1 MTDVSRDWPA
11 PAKINRFL
19 HITGR
24 RADGYHTLQT
34 LFQFIEPLDWLDF
47 TVTGDGA
54 IARQGGVAGLAPAA
68 DLAVRAA
75 TALQSYACV
84 TAGVLIHIRK
94 GIPAGG
100 GLGGGSS
107 DAATTLV
114 ALNALWGCGLAP
126 ATLERLGLELGADVP
141 VFVRGRAVWAEG
153 IGEQLTPMDA
163 DRPWL
168 VVLDPGVSVN
178 TGSVFNDPKLTRH
191 TERITISRFDALEA
205 RNDCEQVVRRLHP
218 RIATAIDALSEFGP
232 ARLTGTGGC
241 LFACYDD
248 RRSADQARAG
258 VSAYGRA
265 WVTRAAN
272 RSPLPGRLEARQS
285 STNGA

>member
-1 MTDVSRDWPA
+1 MSDVSCDWPA

-34 LFQFIEPLDWLDF
+34 FFQFIEPLDWIDF
-47 TVTGDGA
+47 TVTPDGA
-54 IARQGGVAGLAPAA
+54 ILRDGGLKGLAAA
-68 DLAVRAA
+68 DDLAVRAA
-75 TALQSYACV
+75 TALQARAQV
-84 TAGVLIHIRK
+84 TAGVRIRIHK
-94 GIPAGG
+94 HIPAGG

-114 ALNALWGCGLAP
+114 ALNALWNCGLTP
-126 ATLERLGLELGADVP
+126 AVLEELALGLGADVP
-141 VFVRGRAVWAEG
+141 VFVRGQAVWAEG
-153 IGEQLTPMDA
+153 IGEELTPMDA

-178 TGSVFNDPKLTRH
+178 TGAVFSDPKLTRH
-191 TERITISRFDALEA
+191 TERITISSLNALDL
-205 RNDCEQVVRRLHP
+205 RNDCEEVVRRLHP
-218 RIATAIDALSEFGP
+218 PVEAAIDALSAFGP
-232 ARLTGTGGC
+232 TRLTGTGGC
-241 LFACYDD
+241 LFARFDD
-248 RRSADQARAG
+248 RGSAERAKTG

-265 WVTRAAN
+265 WVTRVAN

>member
-1 MTDVSRDWPA
+1 MSRDWPA

-54 IARQGGVAGLAPAA
+54 IVRDGGLAGLAPSA

-75 TALQSYACV
+75 TALQRRACV
-84 TAGVLIHIRK
+84 TAGVRIHIRK

-126 ATLERLGLELGADVP
+126 AALEQLGLELGADVP
-141 VFVRGRAVWAEG
+141 VFVRGQAVWAEG

-168 VVLDPGVSVN
+168 VVLDPGVNVN

-191 TERITISRFDALEA
+191 TERITIPRFNALDS
-205 RNDCEQVVRRLHP
+205 RNDCERVVRRLHP

-232 ARLTGTGGC
+232 TRLTGTGGC
-241 LFACYDD
+241 IFAWFDD
-248 RRSADQARAG
+248 RPSADRAKAG
-258 VSAYGRA
+258 IDAHGRA

>member
-1 MTDVSRDWPA
+1 MNDVSRDWPA

-34 LFQFIEPLDWLDF
+34 LFQFIEPLDWIDF
-47 TVTGDGA
+47 TVTGDGT
-54 IARQGGVAGLAPAA
+54 ISREGGMAGLAPAA

-75 TALQSYACV
+75 TALQSRARV
-84 TAGVLIHIRK
+84 TAGVHIHIRK

-126 ATLERLGLELGADVP
+126 AVLEELGLGLGADVP
-141 VFVRGRAVWAEG
+141 VFVRGQAVWAEG
-153 IGEQLTPMDA
+153 IGEQLTPMDV

-178 TGSVFNDPKLTRH
+178 TGVVFNDPKLTRH
-191 TERITISRFDALEA
+191 TERITISRWNALNLQ
-205 RNDCEQVVRRLHP
+205 NDCEEAVRRLHP
-218 RIATAIDALSEFGP
+218 PVAAAIDALSAFGP
-232 ARLTGTGGC
+232 TRLTGTGGC
-241 LFACYDD
+241 LFARFDD
-248 RRSADQARAG
+248 RSSANRAQAS
-258 VSAYGRA
+258 VSAYGKA

-272 RSPLPGRLEARQS
+272 QSPLSGRLEARQS